1 MARGWRA
8 GLGLRQVSMNEMG
21 TERSLMLKVMKKG
34 KQTLMNLERKEGR
47 GDQLVPFTTLC
58 NLIVHTILPMD
69 LVVNVTPAFQEI
81 ITGPLRRT
89 KVFHTDYLVG

>member
-34 KQTLMNLERKEGR
+34 KQTLMNLERKEER
-47 GDQLVPFTTLC
+47 KRKEEISLSHLLPCVTSSFTPFYQW
-58 NLIVHTILPMD
+58 I
-69 LVVNVTPAFQEI
+69 
-81 ITGPLRRT
+81 
-89 KVFHTDYLVG
+89 

>member
-34 KQTLMNLERKEGR
+34 KQTLMNLERKEER
-47 GDQLVPFTTLC
+47 KRKEEEISLSHLLPCVTSLFTPFYQW
-58 NLIVHTILPMD
+58 I
-69 LVVNVTPAFQEI
+69 
-81 ITGPLRRT
+81 
-89 KVFHTDYLVG
+89 

>member
-47 GDQLVPFTTLC
+47 GDQLVSFTTLC

-69 LVVNVTPAFQEI
+69 LVVNVTEAFQEI

>member
-1 MARGWRA
+1 MELDAK
-8 GLGLRQVSMNEMG
+8 SDE
-21 TERSLMLKVMKKG
+21 KG
-34 KQTLMNLERKEGR
+34 KANPNELREEGREEEEGR

-81 ITGPLRRT
+81 IIGPLRRT